1 MNKNK
6 TKQKNTKHVRLF
18 RKYTKKDYLTKSQ
31 IKKLMKHEF
40 KLVYNK
46 HIINSFM
53 GIWGT
58 TRGDRRVIT
67 ENTFVTKLFE
77 QPDGFFRDIIL

>member
-1 MNKNK
+1 MN
-6 TKQKNTKHVRLF
+6 
-18 RKYTKKDYLTKSQ
+18 
-31 IKKLMKHEF
+31 I
-40 KLVYNK
+40 
-46 HIINSFM
+46 FM